1 MKSSFSFTSSISI
14 GLSISYKLQYESY
27 IESLLICYKKEAKS
41 KSMAL
46 LNSSFNLFEKRCLGH
61 IPEILDGDS
70 PHEQKGCYAQSWGAS
85 EYFRIFEFLKR
96 IN

>member
-1 MKSSFSFTSSISI
+1 
-14 GLSISYKLQYESY
+14 
-27 IESLLICYKKEAKS
+27 
-41 KSMAL
+41 MAL